1 MGVWRLAFGV
11 WGSTGLAWR
20 GVACNAGEPQ
30 ATPPQRGTARKSTVT
45 PMAACPIPVP
55 PVRSSIISVS
65 VRSVIVTGRIVGGT
79 VKHWHWK
86 RNRESDENSSLGLR
100 LEQHRHGKNKRKD
113 QKRSSHMGKLP
124 DEPADHW
131 LPSAAFLSIGT
142 FLGKRI
148 GGCGE
153 AGRRNG
159 DQEVAATLM
168 TLCKRL
174 MSNAERLDGFTKSNY
189 VLARRTCGRS
199 RRRRLHEAEN
209 SGKQRHE
216 C

>member
-1 MGVWRLAFGV
+1 MDVRGSAFGV
-11 WGSTGLAWR
+11 RRSG
-20 GVACNAGEPQ
+20 
-30 ATPPQRGTARKSTVT
+30 ARKSTVT
-45 PMAACPIPVP
+45 PMATYPEPVP

-65 VRSVIVTGRIVGGT
+65 VRSVIVTGRIVGRT

-142 FLGKRI
+142 FLGETYPRVLGKRVGVTASWETRLLFRHGYI
-148 GGCGE
+148 
-153 AGRRNG
+153 

-189 VLARRTCGRS
+189 VLARHTCGRS

>member
-1 MGVWRLAFGV
+1 M
-11 WGSTGLAWR
+11 
-20 GVACNAGEPQ
+20 
-30 ATPPQRGTARKSTVT
+30 ATYPE
-45 PMAACPIPVP
+45 PVP

-65 VRSVIVTGRIVGGT
+65 VRSVIVTGRIVGRT

-148 GGCGE
+148 GGCWE

-159 DQEVAATLM
+159 VWGNKTAFRHGYIDQEVAATLM

-189 VLARRTCGRS
+189 VLARHTCGRS